1 MLRQVQKAKRPVA
14 ARRAAA
20 AGVATA
26 AAVALAA
33 GMTSPAQAAPDPARP
48 ADASVDEVKVPVR
61 HHITLLTG
69 DRVTVDAKGRVTAFD
84 PAKGRER
91 IPVRTSNRDGHTL
104 VVPADAQR
112 LIADGT
118 LDQRLFDVTELSKK
132 DNRTAQKQGL
142 KVIVAYKGA
151 AAGAK
156 AEVRDAGGT
165 DVRRTLKTLNADAV
179 VTPKQDAA
187 KLWQA
192 LTAERDGART
202 TASGISRV
210 WLDGVRKATLDKSV
224 AQIGAPKAWE
234 AGYDGKGVKIA
245 ILDTGVDATHPD
257 LKDQVVAAEDFTPSP
272 DTKDRVGHGT
282 HVASTA
288 AGTGAKNGA
297 YKGVAPGAKILNG
310 KVLGD
315 TGSGDDSGI
324 IAGIDWAAAQG
335 ADVMNLSLGGTDTP
349 GVDPLEAAVDKVSAE
364 KGILFAI
371 AAGNDG
377 SPRSIGSPGSA
388 DAALTVG
395 AVDDNDKLAEFS
407 SEGPRVADGAVKP
420 DVTAPG
426 VDITA
431 AAAPGSEIEKEV
443 GQKPD
448 GYLTISGTSMATPH
462 AAGAAALLKQQHPDW
477 KQPELKG
484 ALTASTKAGK
494 YTAFQQGSGRIA
506 VDRALKQTVIADPVS
521 VSFGTQ
527 LWPHTDD
534 KPVTKKV
541 TYKNLGKEDVT
552 LDLTAESTDPAGKPA
567 PEGLFTLGAKKVTVP
582 AGGTAAVDI
591 TADTRLGGTV
601 DGAYSAYVVA
611 SGGGQSVRTAAAVD
625 REVESYDLTV
635 KHIGRD
641 GQPAKHHSTSLV
653 GVSGLGEDQYI
664 PVYDESGT
672 AKVRVPKGGYV
683 LDAGIYVDPRDVTKG
698 ADWIAQP
705 KLNVTK
711 AATVTVDART
721 AKPVDITVP
730 SSAAKS
736 EFAAPSYEITA
747 GESGYSFGWWLDRYD
762 GLRSA
767 HLGPQVT
774 DGSLLQKWEGHWTR
788 GEKTEYSTVAGGV
801 VKRLATGYTKDYK
814 EADLA
819 TVKAGLGA
827 SSSGKTAALLALGRL
842 PGSFS
847 SSGIIAPQKA
857 PSTRTLYVS
866 TADKVTWSLRFE
878 QHAGIGE
885 DGWPIV
891 DASYTLGKAQA
902 FAAGKT
908 YTKTFNTAVFGPRVG
923 GTYGV
928 LRDGNKIAGYLPLFA
943 DGKTHAG
950 GSTYTSVKTTL
961 ARNGTQI
968 GENDDPLTGEK
979 PFTVPAGDAEYKL
992 STSVKRSVAVSAAST
1007 RIDANWTF
1015 RSKKTTTA
1023 TQLPV
1028 AGVRINAAVGLDS
1041 RAPAGKKQ
1049 SVPVTVQGAAAGANL
1064 KSLHIYVS
1072 YDYGRKWD
1080 PLPVK
1085 NGKVEVTNPDKGKA
1099 ISFHAKITDKKGNKS
1114 TISIYNAYYGN

>member
-1 MLRQVQKAKRPVA
+1 
-14 ARRAAA
+14 
-20 AGVATA
+20 
-26 AAVALAA
+26 
-33 GMTSPAQAAPDPARP
+33 MTSPAQADPDAARQGRTTGT
-48 ADASVDEVKVPVR
+48 AADEVRVPVR
-61 HHITLLTG
+61 HHVTLLTG
-69 DRVTVDAKGRVTAFD
+69 DRVTLDSSGRPIAFD

-91 IPVRTSNRDGHTL
+91 IPVRTTQRDGHIL

-132 DNRTAQKQGL
+132 ANRTAQKQGL
-142 KVIVAYKGA
+142 KVIVGYKGA
-151 AAGAK
+151 AGAAR

-165 DVRRTLKTLNADAV
+165 KLRRTLKTLNADAV
-179 VTPKQDAA
+179 QTPKRDAA
-187 KLWQA
+187 ELWQA

-202 TASGISRV
+202 TAAGISRV
-210 WLDGVRKATLDKSV
+210 WLDGVRKASLDKSV
-224 AQIGAPKAWE
+224 KQIGAPKAWE

-245 ILDTGVDATHPD
+245 VLDTGVDATHPD
-257 LKDQVVAAEDFTPSP
+257 LKEQVVGDKNFTPSP

-282 HVASTA
+282 HVASIA
-288 AGTGAKNGA
+288 AGTGAKNAA
-297 YKGVAPGAKILNG
+297 YKGVAPGAKVLSG

-324 IAGIDWAAAQG
+324 IAGIDWAAAEG
-335 ADVMNLSLGGTDTP
+335 ADVVNLSLGGGDTP
-349 GVDPLEAAVDKVSAE
+349 GVDPLEAAVNKVSAD

-377 SPRSIGSPGSA
+377 SPRSVGSPGSA

-395 AVDDNDKLAEFS
+395 AVDDNDKLAPFS
-407 SEGPRVADGAVKP
+407 SQGPRVGDGAIKP

-426 VDITA
+426 VGITA

-443 GQKPD
+443 GQKPE

-484 ALTASTKAGK
+484 ALTASTKGGK

-506 VDRALKQTVIADPVS
+506 VDRAIKQTVIADPVS

-541 TYKNLGKEDVT
+541 TYRNLGKDEVT
-552 LDLTAESTDPAGKPA
+552 LDLTAESLDPKGNPA
-567 PEGLFTLGAKKVTVP
+567 PDGFFTLGAKKVTVP
-582 AGGTAAVDI
+582 AGGTASVDV

-601 DGAYSAYVVA
+601 DGAYSAYIVA
-611 SGGGQSVRTAAAVD
+611 NGGGQSVRTAAAVD

-641 GQPAKHHSTSLV
+641 GQPAKHYNTSLV
-653 GVSGLGEDQYI
+653 GLSGLAEDQFV
-664 PVYDESGT
+664 PVFDESGT

-683 LDAGIYVDPRDVTKG
+683 LDAGVLVDPRDFTKG

-705 KLNVTK
+705 KLDVTK
-711 AATVTVDART
+711 DATLTVDART
-721 AKPVDITVP
+721 AKPVDISVP

-736 EFAAPSYEITA
+736 VFASPSYEITA
-747 GESGYSFGWWLDRYD
+747 GGNGYGFGWWLDSYT

-774 DGSLLQKWEGHWTR
+774 DGSLLQKWEGHWTK
-788 GEKTEYSTVAGGV
+788 GEKAQYSTVAGGP
-801 VKRLATGYTKDYK
+801 VKKLATGFTREYKD
-814 EADLA
+814 ADLA

-827 SSSGKTAALLALGRL
+827 SSSGKQATVTGYGRL

-847 SSGIIAPQKA
+847 ATGFSAPQKA

-866 TADKVTWSLRFE
+866 TDDKVKWGLEYE
-878 QHAGIGE
+878 QRGGVGD
-885 DGWPIV
+885 DGWPII
-891 DASYTLGKAQA
+891 DAQYTLGKPQT

-908 YTKTFNTAVFGPRVG
+908 YTKTFNTAVIGPRVG
-923 GTYGV
+923 GEFGV
-928 LRDGNKIAGYLPLFA
+928 VRDGDKLRGYLPVFA

-950 GSTYTSVKTTL
+950 GSLYTSVKTTL
-961 ARNGTQI
+961 TRDGTQV
-968 GENDDPLTGEK
+968 GTNDDPLTGEK

-1007 RIDANWTF
+1007 RVDASWTF
-1015 RSKKTTTA
+1015 RSKKTASA
-1023 TQLPV
+1023 TKLPV
-1028 AGVRINAAVGLDS
+1028 SGVRVDAAVGLDS
-1041 RAPAGKKQ
+1041 RAPAGAKQ
-1049 SVPVTVQGAAAGANL
+1049 SVPLKVTGAAAGNNL
-1064 KSLHIYVS
+1064 KSLHFYVS
-1072 YDYGRKWD
+1072 YDYGQHWGD
-1080 PLPVK
+1080 PLKVTD
-1085 NGKVEVTNPDKGKA
+1085 GKVEVKNPEKGKG

-1114 TISIYNAYYGN
+1114 TISIYNAYYGK